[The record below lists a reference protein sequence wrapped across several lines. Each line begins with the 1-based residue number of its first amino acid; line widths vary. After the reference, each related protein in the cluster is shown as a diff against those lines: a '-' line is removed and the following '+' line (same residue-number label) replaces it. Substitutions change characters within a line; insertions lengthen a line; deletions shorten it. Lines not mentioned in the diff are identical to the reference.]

1 MAEASTSTPKL
12 RREAPLSPH
21 LQVWRWHVTMA
32 GSILHR
38 ATGVA
43 LYVGAI
49 GLVVW
54 LAAGA
59 LGAASFGDIEL
70 ALNSIFGQIVL
81 FGVLFSLVYHFV
93 NGLRHLVWD
102 AGAGVNPRFA
112 NLTGWLSL
120 IIAFIAPVVIFALS
134 AL

>member
-12 RREAPLSPH
+12 RKEAPLSPH

-38 ATGVA
+38 ITGVA
-43 LYVGAI
+43 LYGGAI

-59 LGAASFGDIEL
+59 SGAAVFGYAEL
-70 ALNSIFGQIVL
+70 ALNSLPGQMVL
-81 FGVLFSLVYHFV
+81 FALLLALVYHFL

-102 AGAGVNPRFA
+102 AGKGVNTRFA
-112 NLTGWLSL
+112 NLTGWLAL
-120 IIAFIAPVVIFALS
+120 ILSVLGAIAIFALS

>member
-38 ATGVA
+38 MTGVA
-43 LYVGAI
+43 LYGGAL
-49 GLVVW
+49 GLAVW
-54 LAAGA
+54 LAVGA
-59 LGAASFGDIEL
+59 SGAAIYGQMEL
-70 ALNSIFGQIVL
+70 ALNSLPGQMAL
-81 FGVLFSLVYHFV
+81 FALLFSLLYHFV
-93 NGLRHLVWD
+93 NGLRHLIWD

-112 NLTGWLSL
+112 NITGWLAL
-120 IIAFIAPVVIFALS
+120 IIALVASIAIFAVS